1 MYADLPYKKYE
12 QLIEV
17 IEKMRSSRKKS
28 FAKKVRHLNPN
39 CLIQNELRKK
49 LLEIKPNN
57 MKPIEDNVTGIDYI
71 FGITRIDQKFSFGDL
86 GENAIIIR
94 TRKRRLLNASDWT
107 LIINKNQKI
116 ELFQTKKLSDFVKK
130 NWGLVQKNFV
140 EKTKNYEKYKIQLDE
155 FYKKENIIPIT
166 TDLLEN
172 NLHSTLKLIDTERI
186 NFEKKT
192 TLLHNNH
199 FYQ

>member
-1 MYADLPYKKYE
+1 MYADLPYEKYE

-17 IEKMRSSRKKS
+17 IEKMRNSRKKS
-28 FAKKVRHLNPN
+28 FAKKVRNINPN

-49 LLEIKPNN
+49 LIEIKPNN

-71 FGITRIDQKFSFGDL
+71 FGSTRIDQKFSFGDL

-107 LIINKNQKI
+107 LIINKDQKV
-116 ELFQTKKLSDFVKK
+116 ELFQTRKLAEFVKK
-130 NWGLVQKNFV
+130 NWGIVQKNFI
-140 EKTKNYEKYKIQLDE
+140 EKAKNYEKYKIQLNE
-155 FYKKENIIPIT
+155 FYEKENIVPIT

-172 NLHSTLKLIDTERI
+172 KLHSTLKLIDTERVD
-186 NFEKKT
+186 FEKKAT
-192 TLLHNNH
+192 ILHNSH

>member
-1 MYADLPYKKYE
+1 MYADLPYEKYE

-28 FAKKVRHLNPN
+28 FAKKVRHINPN

-49 LLEIKPNN
+49 LIEIKPNN
-57 MKPIEDNVTGIDYI
+57 MHPIEDNITGIDYI
-71 FGITRIDQKFSFGDL
+71 FGETRIDQKFSFGDL

-107 LIINKNQKI
+107 LIINKEQKI
-116 ELFQTKKLSDFVKK
+116 ELFQTRKLAEFVKK
-130 NWGLVQKNFV
+130 NWGIVQKNFI
-140 EKTKNYEKYKIQLDE
+140 EKSKNYEKYKIQLNE
-155 FYKKENIIPIT
+155 FYEKENVVPIT

-172 NLHSTLKLIDTERI
+172 KLHSTLKLIDTERI
-186 NFEKKT
+186 DFEKKT
-192 TLLHNNH
+192 TILQNNH